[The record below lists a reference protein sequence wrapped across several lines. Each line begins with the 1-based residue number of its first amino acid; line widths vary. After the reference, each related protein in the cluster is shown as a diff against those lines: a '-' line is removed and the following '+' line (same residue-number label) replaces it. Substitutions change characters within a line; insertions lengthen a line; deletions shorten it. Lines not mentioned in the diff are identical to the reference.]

1 MYTPVSTIYR
11 AESMINHLLSRALLL
26 AFTIS
31 PHVPSAGSAPAAT
44 CQFQS
49 ASGLWTGS
57 CGVLF
62 AEHRTLTI
70 APAESITTGV
80 WKKGA
85 TPTAVWSGK
94 MTDSASSPHA
104 VEVEIYSGGSGI
116 VRTEFGWYAVSGFAL
131 SSSALRFQ
139 IDTSR
144 EILPNELDRQI
155 VQRAATILSSA
166 STWNRDDNRRCPTT
180 ATTWSIYCALERA
193 TIEVTGA
200 FHHRR
205 PALEVVRQIVEERTA
220 GRNYNHRLMDYN
232 NDSTTTL
239 RDVQSL
245 FAEALKRRGS

>member
-1 MYTPVSTIYR
+1 
-11 AESMINHLLSRALLL
+11 MINRLSGRALLL
-26 AFTIS
+26 AFAFA
-31 PHVPSAGSAPAAT
+31 PHALSAARALSTT

-49 ASGLWTGS
+49 ANGLWTGS

-70 APAESITTGV
+70 APAKSITTGV
-80 WKKGA
+80 WQKGA
-85 TPTAVWSGK
+85 TPTAVWSGQ
-94 MTDSASSPHA
+94 MTDSASSPYA

-131 SSSALRFQ
+131 SPTDLRFQ

-144 EILPNELDRQI
+144 EIIPNELDRQI
-155 VQRAATILSSA
+155 LRRAATILSSA
-166 STWNRDDNRRCPTT
+166 STWNRADNRRCPTT

-193 TIEVTGA
+193 TIEVTGG

-232 NDSTTTL
+232 NDSTTSL
-239 RDVQSL
+239 NDVQSL
-245 FAEALKRRGS
+245 FAEALKRAGS

>member
-1 MYTPVSTIYR
+1 MLNR
-11 AESMINHLLSRALLL
+11 LSGRALLL
-26 AFTIS
+26 AFTFA
-31 PHVPSAGSAPAAT
+31 PHALSAARAPSTT

-49 ASGLWTGS
+49 ANGLWTGS

-70 APAESITTGV
+70 APAKSITTGV
-80 WKKGA
+80 WQKGA
-85 TPTAVWSGK
+85 TPTAVWSGQ
-94 MTDSASSPHA
+94 MTDSASSPYA

-131 SSSALRFQ
+131 SPTDLRFQ

-144 EILPNELDRQI
+144 EIIPNELDRQI
-155 VQRAATILSSA
+155 LRRAATILSSA
-166 STWNRDDNRRCPTT
+166 STWNRADNRRCPPT

-193 TIEVTGA
+193 TIEVTGG

-232 NDSTTTL
+232 NDSTTSL
-239 RDVQSL
+239 NDVQSL
-245 FAEALKRRGS
+245 FAEALKRAGS